1 MEGKLPGIQVGR
13 AVAAASVFYFHSYIG
28 MTYFDQANLR
38 PFRWLAAN
46 GASGV
51 DLFFA
56 ISGFIVCY
64 VAAAPDF
71 TPATF
76 LWKRFCRIFPLN
88 AVVTVVIVLFTVNVS
103 RITDDPGW
111 LHVVQSILILPQKVP
126 VNSVGWTLEY
136 EVVFYI
142 IAAILLP
149 LGGPR
154 ALLGYC
160 AASYLIAA
168 WLNPETPVIA
178 RFISDHHAAF
188 GAGVLAYIVA
198 RRIPSLKAPSAWTI
212 SILLPVMALII
223 FRLGTVMPIPLRTPT
238 ACGLAV
244 LGLAF
249 LPWAPQWLVKFGDIS
264 YGFYLLHWPGISM
277 MTWEAFARITPNP
290 VAGEVWRWET
300 FLHITLV
307 AYLSWTYFEH
317 PINRWARSA
326 SRRYFRA
333 AVHDPAGT
341 VDLVDVPASGLGS
354 R

>member
-28 MTYFDQANLR
+28 LTFFDQANLR

-88 AVVTVVIVLFTVNVS
+88 AVVTLTIVLFTVNVS
-103 RITDDPGW
+103 RITDDTGW
-111 LHVVQSILILPQKVP
+111 FHILQSILILPQKAP

-136 EVVFYI
+136 EVVFYL
-142 IAAILLP
+142 IAAVLLP
-149 LGGPR
+149 VGGPR
-154 ALLGYC
+154 ALLVYC
-160 AASYLIAA
+160 AASYLIA
-168 WLNPETPVIA
+168 LCLDPETPVLA
-178 RFISDHHAAF
+178 RFISEHHAAF
-188 GAGVLAYIVA
+188 GAGILAYIIA
-198 RRIPSLKAPSAWTI
+198 RRISGLKTPSAWAL
-212 SILLPVMALII
+212 SILLPAVALII
-223 FRLGTVMPIPLRTPT
+223 FKLGSLMSFPLRTPA

-249 LPWAPQWLVKFGDIS
+249 LPWAPRWLVKFGDIS
-264 YGFYLLHWPGISM
+264 YGFYLLHWPGISL
-277 MTWEAFARITPNP
+277 MTWEAFARITPNQA
-290 VAGEVWRWET
+290 AGEIWRWET

-307 AYLSWTYFEH
+307 AYLSWTYFEQ
-317 PINRWARSA
+317 PINRWARLV

-333 AVHDPAGT
+333 AVNDGDGAVT
-341 VDLVDVPASGLGS
+341 LVDVPASGLRS